1 MVKAGTIHAIG
12 AGIIICEIQQ
22 NSNCTY
28 RMYDYDRRDKFGNP
42 RELHVAKALDVTL
55 CTPPVKHDFG
65 EHLAQCEYFTVD
77 ARNGAFEG
85 VADEKSFV
93 SLLITD
99 GEGTLTSGGG
109 TVAVKKGES
118 YFLPAASGPYAVT
131 GTCQTLVT
139 TV

>member
-1 MVKAGTIHAIG
+1 M
-12 AGIIICEIQQ
+12 E
-22 NSNCTY
+22 
-28 RMYDYDRRDKFGNP
+28 
-42 RELHVAKALDVTL
+42 KALDVTL
-55 CTPPVKHDFG
+55 CTPPMKYDFG
-65 EHLAQCEYFTVD
+65 GHLAQCEYFTVD
-77 ARNGAFEG
+77 ARNGAFGG

-99 GEGTLTSGGG
+99 GEGTLTSGGE

-118 YFLPAASGPYAVT
+118 YFLPAASGHYAVT